1 MEKYYECC
9 GKSICVGCIHS
20 FAVSGNYE
28 KCPFCKA
35 VRIGKT
41 DNERVEELMKRVA
54 VNDAGATCLL
64 GSYYREGIRGVQ
76 QDYTR
81 AMELYARAADLG
93 YSQAHYNLAVNHQRW
108 GDLKKALSHYEAAA
122 MAGHEVARYNLGYIE
137 AQSGN
142 MERAFKHW
150 MIAASAGDYSAMRN
164 ILVAFNHGSISRNAI
179 DSTLTAY
186 NTSCAEM
193 RSEAREACIQIIQ

>member
-1 MEKYYECC
+1 
-9 GKSICVGCIHS
+9 
-20 FAVSGNYE
+20 
-28 KCPFCKA
+28 
-35 VRIGKT
+35 
-41 DNERVEELMKRVA
+41 
-54 VNDAGATCLL
+54 
-64 GSYYREGIRGVQ
+64 
-76 QDYTR
+76 
-81 AMELYARAADLG
+81 
-93 YSQAHYNLAVNHQRW
+93 
-108 GDLKKALSHYEAAA
+108 